1 MRAPGAGAFPRPG
14 RARAGRR
21 RWGCYSPQSS
31 LASGASASATGDVP
45 VTSSSALQSGHAT
58 ISPFT
63 ASEPTVTSASHSGHL
78 GTRGSIGLLGL
89 VGPGRAVAHAAVAR
103 LVEIHPFVRDG
114 EQGIRGTRVLREP

>member
-1 MRAPGAGAFPRPG
+1 RRGAMRAPAAGAFPRPG
-14 RARAGRR
+14 RARAGHR

-63 ASEPTVTSASHSGHL
+63 ASEPTVTSASHSGHF
-78 GTRGSIGLLGL
+78 GTRESIGLLEL
-89 VGPGRAVAHAAVAR
+89 VGLSDAVACAAVAR
-103 LVEIHPFVRDG
+103 LVEVHALVRDR
-114 EQGIRGTRVLREP
+114 EQ